1 MISVVTTVY
10 NGEKFVEACF
20 ETVNNQRFR
29 EFDWILIDDGSTDLT
44 AQAIESNIQRYPGLR
59 TRFFRT
65 GKIGR
70 GAALNFGISQAAFDW
85 IAVLDIDD
93 LWHPRKL
100 EIQARVAKS
109 GNCRLLCTNTMVRSS
124 NIAPE
129 FEDLRPDHIPTSEIT
144 LAMLL
149 VRSNFAHSSVL
160 ARRQVLNYDANRS
173 SQFDLELWLRL
184 LRTSA
189 FRIVRIE
196 MPLTVH
202 VIHEGQNYESGNL
215 QYGLRSIRLRLVY
228 SLKTRSVVGL
238 LYNFCKLSYYMLPRA
253 LRMRITKRC

>member
-10 NGEKFVEACF
+10 NGEEFVESCF

-44 AQAIESNIQRYPGLR
+44 AQTIEANIQRYPELR
-59 TRFFRT
+59 ARFFRT
-65 GKIGR
+65 GKLGR
-70 GAALNFGISQAAFDW
+70 GAALNFGIGQAAYNW

-109 GNCRLLCTNTMVRSS
+109 GNYRLLCSNTMVQSS
-124 NIAPE
+124 HIAPE
-129 FEDLRPDHIPTSEIT
+129 FEDLCPDDIPTSEIT
-144 LAMLL
+144 LSKLL

-160 ARRQVLNYDANRS
+160 ASRQVLKYDVKRS

-184 LRTSA
+184 LHA
-189 FRIVRIE
+189 EAIRIVKID

-202 VIHEGQNYESGNL
+202 LIHEGQNFESGNL
-215 QYGLRSIRLRLVY
+215 QYGLRSVKLRLAY
-228 SLKTRSVVGL
+228 SLKARSVVGL
-238 LYNFCKLSYYMLPRA
+238 VYNFCKLSYYMLPRA
-253 LRMRITKRC
+253 LRMKITKRW